1 MAKRT
6 KTLNLL
12 NLDKE
17 HKKLD
22 EQLTVQIGDFTIEID
37 KHIKKSKVYDMIAE
51 IMVQMSNAKKNK
63 IDLTSIF
70 VPYSVLMFIKH
81 FTSFNKLP
89 NDLDKQIAVMKKLI
103 DLDLI
108 EPIMG
113 AFDKDEV
120 EAVFSQVRDSMS
132 EGEAQIQDMEAR
144 FREAFPDI
152 EIEVESKD

>member
-1 MAKRT
+1 
-6 KTLNLL
+6 
-12 NLDKE
+12 
-17 HKKLD
+17 
-22 EQLTVQIGDFTIEID
+22 
-37 KHIKKSKVYDMIAE
+37 
-51 IMVQMSNAKKNK
+51 
-63 IDLTSIF
+63 
-70 VPYSVLMFIKH
+70 
-81 FTSFNKLP
+81 
-89 NDLDKQIAVMKKLI
+89 MKKLI